1 MDPFFDLEQFETKPP
16 VESELQSE
24 SDKDEEE
31 RRVASERML
40 ATIMKPNWIEKEILD
55 GKYVRYF
62 MTILVFHSF
71 SDLFFIRLLQ
81 HI

>member
-1 MDPFFDLEQFETKPP
+1 MDPFLDLEQFETKPP

-40 ATIMKPNWIEKEILD
+40 ATIMRPNWIEKEILD
-55 GKYVRYF
+55 GSFLRYIMLFYV
-62 MTILVFHSF
+62 ISF
-71 SDLFFIRLLQ
+71 
-81 HI
+81 

>member
-55 GKYVRYF
+55 GTYVRTLF
-62 MTILVFHSF
+62 NFISILIFHSHF
-71 SDLFFIRLLQ
+71 
-81 HI
+81 